1 MRVMHFCFLM
11 PQQEQYSPV
20 SGGAIATVTA
30 NVAHQLQSLSHQVS
44 VVASECCEPVYG
56 EGRVHT
62 VRVGATGAIFEIAAH
77 LEARVRGWDSPNGG
91 RFYAAGLSVIQRIRP
106 DVVVLANDLERI
118 APVRRL
124 LPKSRI
130 VVWIHNECRLRKAPA
145 EGLKDADLFLCCSD
159 YIKNWLV
166 REYGLAL
173 SRVHTALAG
182 IDTSLYYPATQGST
196 QGELRVLYTGRLDPN
211 KGVDVAVEVVGR
223 LRKEGVPIRLSVA
236 GNVWFYRQKG
246 ADRDPFQQRLRRAMR
261 KDGVD
266 WIGHVPRR
274 FLPEVMRQH
283 DVALVP
289 SRSEEPFGLVV
300 LESMASGLAV
310 LASPRGGL
318 SEACGGAAMLV
329 EPENTKAIAQWLEGL
344 SLDRSELQ
352 SWKNRSLE
360 RVKTARWSG
369 TAEVLCRAVGVDARE
384 VQTCETL

>member
-1 MRVMHFCFLM
+1 M
-11 PQQEQYSPV
+11 

-30 NVAHQLQSLSHQVS
+30 HVAHELQSLSHQVS

-56 EGRVHT
+56 EGTVHT
-62 VRVGATGAIFEIAAH
+62 VRVGSAGAFFEIAAH
-77 LEARVRGWDSPNGG
+77 LEARLRGWDSPNGG
-91 RFYAAGLSVIQRIRP
+91 RFYEAGLSVMERLRP

-118 APVRRL
+118 AAVRRL

-130 VVWIHNECRLRKAPA
+130 VAWIHNECRLRKGAA
-145 EGLKDADLFLCCSD
+145 EGLRNADLFLCCSD
-159 YIKNWLV
+159 YIKNWLIQ
-166 REYGLAL
+166 EYGLAG

-182 IDTSLYYPATQGST
+182 IDTNLYYPATQSST

-246 ADRDPFQQRLRRAMR
+246 ADRDPFQQGLRRAMR
-261 KDGVD
+261 EGGVD

-274 FLPEVMRQH
+274 FLPDVMRRH

-329 EPENTKAIAQWLEGL
+329 DPENTAAIEQWLEGL
-344 SLDRSELQ
+344 SLDRSELHR
-352 SWKNRSLE
+352 WRIRSLE

-369 TAEVLCRAVGVDARE
+369 TAEVLCRAVGVETRE
-384 VQTCETL
+384 VHACESL